1 MSEVKQ
7 NPEHIFEHEMIDRLA
22 RIEVKVDDIKATR
35 ETAESADRKSD
46 LALTAV
52 KEVEK
57 DIIEIKANNKWVW
70 GFIISFVIG
79 IFMYLL
85 NNGGF

>member
-1 MSEVKQ
+1 MPENKQ
-7 NPEHIFEHEMIDRLA
+7 DSKFEHEMIDRLA

-35 ETAESADRKSD
+35 ETAESAERKSNAAMA
-46 LALTAV
+46 LA
-52 KEVEK
+52 KENEK

-70 GFIISFVIG
+70 GFIITFGIG

-85 NNGGF
+85 NLI